1 MSNVRP
7 LEIIKKYSNRKLY
20 HSGTKSYVN
29 YTWLR
34 NLIRKD
40 NADVKVVVCEVTS
53 RNRAGGIESQE
64 ERDITKE
71 TLLRMTYEEQKKEL
85 NNLSIEELTARIRA

>member
-1 MSNVRP
+1 MSKVRP
-7 LEIIKKYSNRKLY
+7 LEIVRKYSNRKLY
-20 HSGTKSYVN
+20 HLGSSNYVN

-34 NLIRKD
+34 SLIREGKS
-40 NADVKVVVCEVTS
+40 DVKVVGYAVTS
-53 RNRAGGIESQE
+53 RNRAGGIEQQE

-71 TLLRMTYEEQKKEL
+71 TLLRITYEEQKKEL